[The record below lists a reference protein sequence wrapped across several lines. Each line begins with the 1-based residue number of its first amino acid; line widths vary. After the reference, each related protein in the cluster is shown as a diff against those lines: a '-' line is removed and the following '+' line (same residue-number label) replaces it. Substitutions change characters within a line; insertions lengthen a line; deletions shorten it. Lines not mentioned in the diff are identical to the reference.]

1 MFNPEK
7 LINNKEMYMTSSL
20 VELTASIVSSHAVGT
35 EMSSDELLQEINKVY
50 TALKKLETDGTAVET
65 PAPGTPALTMKKA
78 FQNDQV
84 GCLVCG
90 KTGFKTL
97 TRHLKQAHELKP
109 GQYRRQFNI
118 PSSQSL
124 TAKSYSEAR
133 RKSANENNL
142 AANLEKARAVR
153 AAKNKSAAKGKT
165 TAAVAKPAKAA
176 ALKPVKAAKAAKVAK
191 PVKPVKVAKPA
202 KVVKPSKPVKT
213 VKPAKVAKPRSPK
226 A

>member
-1 MFNPEK
+1 
-7 LINNKEMYMTSSL
+7 MTSTL

-35 EMSSDELLQEINKVY
+35 EMSSDELIQEINTVFA
-50 TALKKLETDGTAVET
+50 TLKKLEAEGAAVEAAS
-65 PAPGTPALTMKKA
+65 APGAPALTMKKA

-97 TRHLKQAHELKP
+97 TRHLKQAHDLKP
-109 GQYRRQFNI
+109 GQYRKQFNI

-124 TAKSYSEAR
+124 TAKNYSEAR

-153 AAKNKSAAKGKT
+153 AAKNKTAAKSK
-165 TAAVAKPAKAA
+165 AAAVVAKPAKTA
-176 ALKPVKAAKAAKVAK
+176 ALKSAK
-191 PVKPVKVAKPA
+191 PAKTTTAKPVKVAA
-202 KVVKPSKPVKT
+202 
-213 VKPAKVAKPRSPK
+213 VKPAKAAKPAKPAKAVKPSRVAKPKTPK
-226 A
+226 AKA

>member
-1 MFNPEK
+1 
-7 LINNKEMYMTSSL
+7 
-20 VELTASIVSSHAVGT
+20 
-35 EMSSDELLQEINKVY
+35 MSSEELIQEINTVFA
-50 TALKKLETDGTAVET
+50 TLRKLEIDGAAADAA

-97 TRHLKQAHELKP
+97 TRHLKQTHELKP
-109 GQYRRQFNI
+109 GQYRKQFNI

-124 TAKSYSEAR
+124 TAKNYSEAR

-153 AAKNKSAAKGKT
+153 AAKNKTAEKGKVAVVAEKQVK
-165 TAAVAKPAKAA
+165 TAPVKAVKTVKAVKPAKTAIPAKTVKPAKPAK
-176 ALKPVKAAKAAKVAK
+176 VA
-191 PVKPVKVAKPA
+191 KVAKPA
-202 KVVKPSKPVKT
+202 KIVKPKT
-213 VKPAKVAKPRSPK
+213 PK
-226 A
+226 AKA

>member
-1 MFNPEK
+1 
-7 LINNKEMYMTSSL
+7 MTSSL
-20 VELTASIVSSHAVGT
+20 VELTAGIVSSHAVGT
-35 EMSSDELLQEINKVY
+35 EMTSDELVQEINKVY
-50 TALKKLETDGTAVET
+50 AALKMLETDGTAAAA

-97 TRHLKQAHELKP
+97 TRHLKQAHDLKP

-124 TAKSYSEAR
+124 TAKNYSEAR

-153 AAKNKSAAKGKT
+153 AAKNKTAAK
-165 TAAVAKPAKAA
+165 AKPAAA
-176 ALKPVKAAKAAKVAK
+176 AK
-191 PVKPVKVAKPA
+191 PVKPAKPA
-202 KVVKPSKPVKT
+202 KVAAPKPAKA
-213 VKPAKVAKPRSPK
+213 VKPAKVAKPVK
-226 A
+226 AAKPAKAKAAK

>member
-1 MFNPEK
+1 
-7 LINNKEMYMTSSL
+7 MTSSL

-35 EMSSDELLQEINKVY
+35 EMSSDELIQEINTVFA
-50 TALKKLETDGTAVET
+50 TLKKLESDSVAAETAPV
-65 PAPGTPALTMKKA
+65 PGAPALTMKKA

-97 TRHLKQAHELKP
+97 TRHLKQAHDLKP
-109 GQYRRQFNI
+109 GQYRKQFNI

-124 TAKSYSEAR
+124 TAKNYSEAR

-153 AAKNKSAAKGKT
+153 AAKNKT
-165 TAAVAKPAKAA
+165 TANSKPAAAVAKPVKTVAAKPVAPVKPAKA
-176 ALKPVKAAKAAKVAK
+176 AK
-191 PVKPVKVAKPA
+191 PVKPVKAA
-202 KVVKPSKPVKT
+202 KPVKA
-213 VKPAKVAKPRSPK
+213 VKQAKAVTPAKAKTPK
-226 A
+226 AKA

>member
-1 MFNPEK
+1 
-7 LINNKEMYMTSSL
+7 MTSSL

-35 EMSSDELLQEINKVY
+35 EMSSDELIQEINGVFA
-50 TALKKLETDGTAVET
+50 ALKKLETEGTALET
-65 PAPGTPALTMKKA
+65 ASAPGAPALTMKKA

-97 TRHLKQAHELKP
+97 TRHLKQAHDLKP

-124 TAKSYSEAR
+124 TAKNYSEAR

-153 AAKNKSAAKGKT
+153 AAKNKAAEKSKGSVVATKPVKT
-165 TAAVAKPAKAA
+165 APVKPAKAA
-176 ALKPVKAAKAAKVAK
+176 KVT
-191 PVKPVKVAKPA
+191 
-202 KVVKPSKPVKT
+202 KT
-213 VKPAKVAKPRSPK
+213 TTPTMPVKPAKLKTPK
-226 A
+226 AKA

>member
-1 MFNPEK
+1 
-7 LINNKEMYMTSSL
+7 MTSSL
-20 VELTASIVSSHAVGT
+20 VELTAGIVSSHAVGT
-35 EMSSDELLQEINKVY
+35 EMSSDELIQEINRVFA
-50 TALKKLETDGTAVET
+50 TLKKLETDGAAVET
-65 PAPGTPALTMKKA
+65 AAVPGAAALTMKKA

-109 GQYRRQFNI
+109 GQYRKQFNI

-124 TAKSYSEAR
+124 TAKNYSEAR

-153 AAKNKSAAKGKT
+153 AAKNKTADKGKP
-165 TAAVAKPAKAA
+165 AAVVAKPVKT
-176 ALKPVKAAKAAKVAK
+176 ALVKPVKAAKTVK
-191 PVKPVKVAKPA
+191 PVKPAITATPAKPA
-202 KVVKPSKPVKT
+202 KLD
-213 VKPAKVAKPRSPK
+213 KPAKPAKPKAPK
-226 A
+226 AQA

>member
-1 MFNPEK
+1 
-7 LINNKEMYMTSSL
+7 MTSSL
-20 VELTASIVSSHAVGT
+20 VELTAGIVSSHAVGT
-35 EMSSDELLQEINKVY
+35 EMSSDELIQEINRVFA
-50 TALKKLETDGTAVET
+50 ALKKLESEGAAAEAAA
-65 PAPGTPALTMKKA
+65 APGAPALTMKKA

-97 TRHLKQAHELKP
+97 TRHLKQAHDLKP

-124 TAKSYSEAR
+124 TAKNYSEAR

-153 AAKNKSAAKGKT
+153 AAKNKTAAKGKPV
-165 TAAVAKPAKAA
+165 AVAAKTVKAAPVKPAKT
-176 ALKPVKAAKAAKVAK
+176 VKAAKPAK
-191 PVKPVKVAKPA
+191 PVKPAKPAKTAKAAKPA
-202 KVVKPSKPVKT
+202 KVKT
-213 VKPAKVAKPRSPK
+213 PK
-226 A
+226 AKA

>member
-1 MFNPEK
+1 
-7 LINNKEMYMTSSL
+7 MTSSL

-35 EMSSDELLQEINKVY
+35 ELSSDELIQEINRVFA
-50 TALKKLETDGTAVET
+50 TLKKLDTDGIAAETAADT
-65 PAPGTPALTMKKA
+65 SGAPAMTLKKA

-109 GQYRRQFNI
+109 GQYRKQFNI

-124 TAKSYSEAR
+124 TAKNYSEAR
-133 RKSANENNL
+133 RKSANDNNL

-153 AAKNKSAAKGKT
+153 AAKNK
-165 TAAVAKPAKAA
+165 TAASKTKTAAAPAKA
-176 ALKPVKAAKAAKVAK
+176 
-191 PVKPVKVAKPA
+191 VKPVKSTPIKAAPA
-202 KVVKPSKPVKT
+202 VKT
-213 VKPAKVAKPRSPK
+213 PKPLKTKQGKTK

>member
-1 MFNPEK
+1 
-7 LINNKEMYMTSSL
+7 MTSSL
-20 VELTASIVSSHAVGT
+20 VELTAGIVSSHAVGT
-35 EMSSDELLQEINKVY
+35 EMSSDELIQEINRVFA
-50 TALKKLETDGTAVET
+50 TLKKLETDGAAIETAPV
-65 PAPGTPALTMKKA
+65 PGAAALTMKKA

-97 TRHLKQAHELKP
+97 TRHLKQSHDLKP
-109 GQYRRQFNI
+109 GQYRKQFNI

-124 TAKSYSEAR
+124 TAKNYSEAR

-153 AAKNKSAAKGKT
+153 AAKNKTAAKGKP
-165 TAAVAKPAKAA
+165 AAVIAKPAKTAPV
-176 ALKPVKAAKAAKVAK
+176 KPAKTVKAAK
-191 PVKPVKVAKPA
+191 PVKSGTTAKPA
-202 KVVKPSKPVKT
+202 KLVKLAKT
-213 VKPAKVAKPRSPK
+213 KAPK

>member
-1 MFNPEK
+1 
-7 LINNKEMYMTSSL
+7 MTSSL

-35 EMSSDELLQEINKVY
+35 EMSSDELIQEINRVFA
-50 TALKKLETDGTAVET
+50 TLKKLNTDDAAAEVAAAPDA
-65 PAPGTPALTMKKA
+65 PAMTLKKA

-97 TRHLKQAHELKP
+97 TRHLKQAHDLKP
-109 GQYRRQFNI
+109 GQYRKQFNI

-124 TAKSYSEAR
+124 TAKNYSEAR

-153 AAKNKSAAKGKT
+153 AAKNKAAAPKTKAASVAAK
-165 TAAVAKPAKAA
+165 AVKPPKPAAT
-176 ALKPVKAAKAAKVAK
+176 KAAKA
-191 PVKPVKVAKPA
+191 
-202 KVVKPSKPVKT
+202 
-213 VKPAKVAKPRSPK
+213 VKPAKTK
-226 A
+226 AGKTKA

>member
-1 MFNPEK
+1 
-7 LINNKEMYMTSSL
+7 MTSSL
-20 VELTASIVSSHAVGT
+20 VELTAGIVSSHAVGT
-35 EMSSDELLQEINKVY
+35 EMSSDELIQEINRVFA
-50 TALKKLETDGTAVET
+50 ALKKLETEGASLETAT
-65 PAPGTPALTMKKA
+65 APGAPALTMKKA

-97 TRHLKQAHELKP
+97 TRHLKQAHDLKP

-124 TAKSYSEAR
+124 TAKNYSEAR

-153 AAKNKSAAKGKT
+153 AAKNMTAAKGKP
-165 TAAVAKPAKAA
+165 AAVVAKPVKTAPVKPAK
-176 ALKPVKAAKAAKVAK
+176 PSKAAKAAKPVIPAKTAK
-191 PVKPVKVAKPA
+191 PVKPAKPA
-202 KVVKPSKPVKT
+202 KVKT
-213 VKPAKVAKPRSPK
+213 PK
-226 A
+226 AKA